1 MQKYFKKKDI
11 EKLRSYSTI
20 NKAAVAERALRT
32 LKQRLY
38 RYFSRKHTLNWMDIL
53 PNIIAGINKTKSRVI
68 GMRPIDVTP
77 KNSQEIWESV
87 FAPYVKR
94 KGHQKA
100 KFDIG
105 DTVRMAKDNDI
116 FAKGFLPNYS
126 DEIVQIEGIKRVT
139 PTIYRLKDDAGE
151 TFLTKF
157 YGSELSRT
165 RKDPQTVY
173 RIEEIIKERRRRGV
187 KEYLV
192 KFIDYPQPE
201 WIKEKDIEK

>member
-1 MQKYFKKKDI
+1 MKNYFKAKEI

-38 RYFSRKHTLNWMDIL
+38 RYFSRKHTLNWIDIL
-53 PNIIAGINKTKSRVI
+53 PKIIAGINKTKSSVI

-77 KNSQEIWESV
+77 KNSQEIWERI
-87 FAPYVKR
+87 FGPYVNR
-94 KGHQKA
+94 KGKKA
-100 KFDIG
+100 KFKIG
-105 DTVRMAKDNDI
+105 DTVRMAKDKNV

-151 TFLTKF
+151 VFLTKF
-157 YGSELSRT
+157 YGLELTRT

-173 RIEEIIKERRRRGV
+173 RIEEILKERKRRGK

-201 WIKEKDIEK
+201 WIKEIDIEK